1 MAILEK
7 IRSNAGLMVGF
18 VGLALAAFVLGDA
31 LQSGNSWFSAN
42 QRVVLSVDGE
52 EINIEDYER
61 RLQVISEQMQQQSG
75 GQLSDEQRMTAN
87 NALAQQITAEHI
99 LGKLASEVGISVTA
113 DEVYALLTGNGVTPA
128 PQAQQF
134 FAAFGVDIKDSKAV
148 AELIKQL
155 SDESIQAMPAEQ
167 QQGMRSVQAQW
178 NSLQESLQTSRLQ
191 QKIHTLLAR
200 SYKVTKLDQELA
212 QGDGARTVALV
223 RSTPMAGTDKADTP
237 SDEAIKKYYDSH
249 PDFFRSQEPSVD
261 MSYVAV
267 QVTPSAEDYKAAE
280 KTASEAFAELQAA
293 TSENVG
299 DVVRNHNGQYR
310 EVFFTGSELDQLGL
324 GAGEVEF
331 LKTATPG
338 AAHNSGLVSD
348 KYNLVKLVA
357 KKSATE
363 SLGLRMIVLD
373 SLMSAKADS
382 LVTAIKGGANFE
394 ELVGKYSQD
403 PTSKANGGR
412 LSQQGQYG
420 IPMDSFSEAQL
431 AGSPF
436 ADAYHKAVGE
446 PFVIDNGGI
455 KIIVQS
461 VDAKPAVEKY
471 QFALVNVD
479 ASFSEKTYNGKYDAL
494 NRILGAG
501 GKFADMMAKAEKEGF
516 TVVKSTTVSTSVPT
530 LGYIPSSRSLVSWA
544 LRAEEGDITDKVYRV
559 GNDYLIIASANK
571 HYAAGQMP
579 LSQVREQ
586 IVARLSAEKRAENLV
601 SKLSQKP
608 LASLEA
614 YATELNVTVDTLV
627 GVDYMVRGSEAAAF
641 NGKAM
646 TTPLGKLS
654 APFVAGV
661 EVMVLQ
667 PVAKDG
673 AAPAAG
679 LEAQAKQNEQ
689 ATAYQI
695 ASRVFGNAVQRAKIE
710 DNRARFY

>member
-1 MAILEK
+1 
-7 IRSNAGLMVGF
+7 
-18 VGLALAAFVLGDA
+18 
-31 LQSGNSWFSAN
+31 
-42 QRVVLSVDGE
+42 
-52 EINIEDYER
+52 R

-87 NALAQQITAEHI
+87 NALAQQITAEHL
-99 LGKLASEVGISVTA
+99 LGKLASEIGISVTP
-113 DEVYALLTGNGVTPA
+113 DEVYALLTGSGVTPA

-134 FAAFGVDIKDSKAV
+134 FAAFGVNMQDSKAV
-148 AELIKQL
+148 TELIKQL
-155 SDESIQAMPAEQ
+155 SDESIKAMPAEQ
-167 QQGMRSVQAQW
+167 QQGMRGIQAQW
-178 NSLQESLQTSRLQ
+178 NSLQESIQTSRLQ
-191 QKIHTLLAR
+191 QKVHTLLAR
-200 SYKVTKLDQELA
+200 SYKITKLDQELA
-212 QGDGARTVALV
+212 VGDGSRTVALV

-237 SDEAIKKYYDSH
+237 SEDEIKKYYDGH
-249 PDFFRSQEPSVD
+249 QDFFRSQEPSVD
-261 MSYVAV
+261 MSYIAV

-280 KTASEAFAELQAA
+280 KTVQEAFAELQSA

-299 DVVRNHNGQYR
+299 DIVRNHNGQYR
-310 EVFFTGSELDQLGL
+310 DVFFTGSELDQLGL

-348 KYNLVKLVA
+348 KYNLIKLVN
-357 KKSATE
+357 KKSGIE

-373 SLMSAKADS
+373 SLMSSKADS
-382 LVTAIKGGANFE
+382 LVGAIKGGANFE
-394 ELVGKYSQD
+394 ELVTKYSQD

-436 ADAYHKAVGE
+436 ADVYKKAVGE
-446 PFVIDNGGI
+446 PFVIDNGGF
-455 KIIVQS
+455 KIIAQS
-461 VDAKPAVEKY
+461 VDAKPAVDKY
-471 QFALVNVD
+471 QFALIGVD

-501 GKFADMMAKAEKEGF
+501 GKFSDMIAKAEKEGF

-530 LGYIPSSRSLVSWA
+530 LGYIPSSRSLVSWG
-544 LRAEEGDITDKVYRV
+544 LRAEDGDITDKVYRV
-559 GNDYLIIASANK
+559 GTDYLVIASANK
-571 HYAAGQMP
+571 HYPAGQMP

-586 IVARLSAEKRAENLV
+586 ISARLSAEKRAENL
-601 SKLSQKP
+601 SAKLTKKG

-627 GVDYMVRGSEAAAF
+627 GVNYLVRGSEAAAF

-646 TTPLGKLS
+646 TTAIGKLS
-654 APFVAGV
+654 APFVAGM

-667 PVAKDG
+667 PVAKDSAD
-673 AAPAAG
+673 AAS

-695 ASRVFGNAVQRAKIE
+695 ASRVFGNVIQRAKIE

>member
-178 NSLQESLQTSRLQ
+178 NNLQESLQTSRLQ

-261 MSYVAV
+261 MSYIAV

-338 AAHNSGLVSD
+338 TAHNSGLVSD

-436 ADAYHKAVGE
+436 ADAYQKAVGE

>member
-52 EINIEDYER
+52 EVNIEDYER

-87 NALAQQITAEHI
+87 NALAQQITAEHL
-99 LGKLASEVGISVTA
+99 LGKLASEIGISVTP
-113 DEVYALLTGNGVTPA
+113 DEVYALLTGSGVTPA

-134 FAAFGVDIKDSKAV
+134 FAAFGVNMQDSKAV
-148 AELIKQL
+148 TELIKQL
-155 SDESIQAMPAEQ
+155 SDESIKAMPAEQ
-167 QQGMRSVQAQW
+167 QQGMRGIQAQW
-178 NSLQESLQTSRLQ
+178 NSLQESIQTSRLQ

-200 SYKVTKLDQELA
+200 SYKITKLDQELA
-212 QGDGARTVALV
+212 VGDGSRTVALV

-237 SDEAIKKYYDSH
+237 SEDEIKKYYDSH
-249 PDFFRSQEPSVD
+249 QDFFRSQEPSVD
-261 MSYVAV
+261 MSYIAV

-280 KTASEAFAELQAA
+280 KTVQEAFAELQAA

-299 DVVRNHNGQYR
+299 DIVRNHNGQYR
-310 EVFFTGSELDQLGL
+310 DVFFTGSELDQLGL

-348 KYNLVKLVA
+348 KYNLIKLVN
-357 KKSATE
+357 KKSGIE

-373 SLMSAKADS
+373 SLMSSKADS
-382 LVTAIKGGANFE
+382 LVGAIKGGANFE
-394 ELVGKYSQD
+394 ELVTKYSQD

-436 ADAYHKAVGE
+436 ADVYKKAVGE
-446 PFVIDNGGI
+446 PFVIDNGGF
-455 KIIVQS
+455 KIIAQS
-461 VDAKPAVEKY
+461 VDAKPAVDKY
-471 QFALVNVD
+471 QFALIGVD

-501 GKFADMMAKAEKEGF
+501 GKFSDMIAKAEKEGF

-530 LGYIPSSRSLVSWA
+530 LGYIPSSRSLVSWG
-544 LRAEEGDITDKVYRV
+544 LRAEDGDITDKVYRV
-559 GNDYLIIASANK
+559 GTDYLVIASANK
-571 HYAAGQMP
+571 HYPAGQMP

-586 IVARLSAEKRAENLV
+586 ISARLSAEKRAENL
-601 SKLSQKP
+601 SAKLTKKG

-627 GVDYMVRGSEAAAF
+627 GVNYFVRGSEAAAF

-646 TTPLGKLS
+646 TTAIGKLS
-654 APFVAGV
+654 APFVAGM

-667 PVAKDG
+667 PVAKDSAD
-673 AAPAAG
+673 AAS
-679 LEAQAKQNEQ
+679 LEAQTKQNEQ
-689 ATAYQI
+689 GTAYQI
-695 ASRVFGNAVQRAKIE
+695 ASRVFGNVIQRAKIE

>member
-167 QQGMRSVQAQW
+167 QQGMRSIQAQW

-267 QVTPSAEDYKAAE
+267 QVTPSSEDYKAAE

-436 ADAYHKAVGE
+436 ADAYQKAVGE

-667 PVAKDG
+667 PVAKDA

>member
-167 QQGMRSVQAQW
+167 QQGMRSIQAQW

-373 SLMSAKADS
+373 SVMSAKADS

-436 ADAYHKAVGE
+436 ADAYQKAVGE

-461 VDAKPAVEKY
+461 VDAKPAVDKY